1 MFGGS
6 YWDSHYRGSGAGEI
20 YGIIKRAYKLLD
32 GHEMVVQRNHM
43 FPKSWF
49 SVIHSV
55 SNNFFGLFSH
65 GLTKACRCLESVAA
79 PVNRWEVSKFG
90 IFFIS
95 LPEKVNEI
103 LSEVMA
109 FIDELTEGLSLIFI
123 KIVEVDAGR
132 PPHGGNFE
140 LFMGFNHDF

>member
-1 MFGGS
+1 
-6 YWDSHYRGSGAGEI
+6 
-20 YGIIKRAYKLLD
+20 
-32 GHEMVVQRNHM
+32 M